1 MGKVGG
7 FFDIVNIFCLASRL
21 VDWQNP
27 ICAYDDEDALSIETN
42 DPSQALKER
51 LETMPD
57 NLGIEIPVGPIGE
70 TEAKRIMS
78 TAISA
83 MKSQA
88 TIGPDAMS
96 QDELNEFM
104 ARLEAPKLTTMLTV
118 PVSTPTKR
126 SAPEAVADLPGLS
139 DEELKKHGFRREWYE
154 CPTLMPFPCLYGI
167 FASPT
172 RLPPSDEFLA
182 RLDAPKPTKRSESTS
197 ASDHSSEE
205 ELKKT
210 ADEGPERAG
219 LFCLPF
225 VMICL

>member
-57 NLGIEIPVGPIGE
+57 NLGIEIPVGPIGK
-70 TEAKRIMS
+70 TEAERIMS

-104 ARLEAPKLTTMLTV
+104 ARLRAPNPTTMLTV
-118 PVSTPTKR
+118 
-126 SAPEAVADLPGLS
+126 A
-139 DEELKKHGFRREWYE
+139 
-154 CPTLMPFPCLYGI
+154 
-167 FASPT
+167 ASV
-172 RLPPSDEFLA
+172 
-182 RLDAPKPTKRSESTS
+182 PTKRSEATS

-219 LFCLPF
+219 FFCLPF
-225 VMICL
+225 VLICL